1 MHVVI
6 VGGTAEIAQPLIY
19 HYLFAKHDKVTV
31 VCRDPERMRLTYNGR
46 LTCIQTVL
54 EAEPFRVMI
63 TCMGS
68 VANAK
73 MENLGSDDWDR
84 VLDSCLTSVAHA
96 IKWCPDRME
105 PNGGNVVVIGS
116 VVGSSGGYGCANYAA
131 AKAGLVGLVRAAA
144 NEWASRSVC
153 ISLLE
158 LGFTELG
165 MGARLEP
172 KVKERA
178 LASIPLRRF
187 GTAEDVVLAVDFLS
201 RTRYMSGNVLTLAGG
216 LR

>member
-1 MHVVI
+1 MSRNVVI
-6 VGGTAEIAQPLIY
+6 VGKNAALAKPIIEHFRCCEDVVTEVGRGDSLKGIADIDVLVTMMGKTRDAKLDGMTADQWGEVCADTLGS
-19 HYLFAKHDKVTV
+19 V
-31 VCRDPERMRLTYNGR
+31 VC
-46 LTCIQTVL
+46 VL
-54 EAEPFRVMI
+54 SF
-63 TCMGS
+63 
-68 VANAK
+68 
-73 MENLGSDDWDR
+73 LGSS
-84 VLDSCLTSVAHA
+84 LKANS
-96 IKWCPDRME
+96 
-105 PNGGNVVVIGS
+105 NGVVFGS

-144 NEWASRSVC
+144 NEWASRGVC
-153 ISLLE
+153 INLLE

-178 LASIPLRRF
+178 LESIPLKRF

-201 RTRYMSGNVLTLAGG
+201 RTRYMTGNVLTLAGG